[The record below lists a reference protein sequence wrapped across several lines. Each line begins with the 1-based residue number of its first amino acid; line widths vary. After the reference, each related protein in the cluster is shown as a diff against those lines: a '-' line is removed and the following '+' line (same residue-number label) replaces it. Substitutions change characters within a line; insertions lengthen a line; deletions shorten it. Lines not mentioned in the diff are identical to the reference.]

1 MEKKQVTCITLS
13 HMSSTSVQYDA
24 IVSRCQDIFQQKNND
39 YGPSWRL
46 FRPSSLTDQILIK
59 AQRIRNIESSGKN
72 HVGDSITGE
81 FLGIVNYSLMA
92 LIQLRF
98 PVTDQDEPNSQL
110 LNQYY
115 SDTINET
122 KALMMLKNSDYG
134 EVWREMRISSL
145 TDMILVKLARIK
157 QIEDNLGVT
166 QASEGADANYQDII
180 NYAIF
185 ALIRSSEPI

>member
-1 MEKKQVTCITLS
+1 
-13 HMSSTSVQYDA
+13 MSTTSVQYDSV
-24 IVSRCQDIFQQKNND
+24 VSRCKEIFQKKNKD

-72 HVGDSITGE
+72 NVGDDIRGE
-81 FLGIVNYSLMA
+81 FMGIVNYSLMA
-92 LIQLRF
+92 LIQLKF
-98 PVTDQDEPNSQL
+98 PSENDEETSMEL
-110 LNQYY
+110 LNQFYH
-115 SDTINET
+115 DAITET
-122 KALMMLKNSDYG
+122 KDLMMLKNSDYG

-157 QIEDNLGVT
+157 QIEDNNGIT

-185 ALIRSSEPI
+185 ALIRQTEQ

>member
-185 ALIRSSEPI
+185 ALIRLSEPI

>member
-1 MEKKQVTCITLS
+1 
-13 HMSSTSVQYDA
+13 MSSTSVQYDA

-59 AQRIRNIESSGKN
+59 AQRIRNIESTGKN

-92 LIQLRF
+92 IIQLRF
-98 PVTDQDEPNSQL
+98 PAADQDEPNSQL

-166 QASEGADANYQDII
+166 KASEGADANYQDII

>member
-1 MEKKQVTCITLS
+1 
-13 HMSSTSVQYDA
+13 MSNTSAQYDS
-24 IVSRCQDIFQQKNND
+24 IVSLSKDIFQQKNTD

-72 HVGDSITGE
+72 HVGDDIYGE
-81 FLGIVNYSLMA
+81 LLGIVNYSLMA
-92 LIQLRF
+92 LIQLAH
-98 PVTDQDEPNSQL
+98 PQKDQKEESIQEINA
-110 LNQYY
+110 YY
-115 SDTINET
+115 DFWIQAT
-122 KALMMLKNSDYG
+122 KDLMMLKNSDYG
-134 EVWREMRISSL
+134 EVWREMRVSSL

-166 QASEGADANYQDII
+166 NVSEGVEANFQDII

-185 ALIRSSEPI
+185 ALIRLTEQKNESAI

>member
-1 MEKKQVTCITLS
+1 
-13 HMSSTSVQYDA
+13 MSNTSTQYDS
-24 IVSRCQDIFQQKNND
+24 IVSRCKDIFQRKNTD

-72 HVGDSITGE
+72 HVGDDIQGE
-81 FLGIVNYSLMA
+81 LLGIVNYSVMA
-92 LIQLRF
+92 LIQLAF
-98 PVTDQDEPNSQL
+98 PQNGSKEESIHEINGFYDVL
-110 LNQYY
+110 IK
-115 SDTINET
+115 DT
-122 KALMMLKNSDYG
+122 KDLMMLKNSDYG
-134 EVWREMRISSL
+134 EVWREMRVSSL

-166 QASEGADANYQDII
+166 NASEGVEANFQDII

-185 ALIRSSEPI
+185 ALIRLTE

>member
-1 MEKKQVTCITLS
+1 
-13 HMSSTSVQYDA
+13 
-24 IVSRCQDIFQQKNND
+24 
-39 YGPSWRL
+39 
-46 FRPSSLTDQILIK
+46 
-59 AQRIRNIESSGKN
+59 
-72 HVGDSITGE
+72 
-81 FLGIVNYSLMA
+81 LGIVNYSLMA

-185 ALIRSSEPI
+185 ALIRLSEPI

>member
-1 MEKKQVTCITLS
+1 
-13 HMSSTSVQYDA
+13 MSTTSVQYDSV
-24 IVSRCQDIFQQKNND
+24 VSRCKEIFQKKNKD

-72 HVGDSITGE
+72 HVGDYIRVE
-81 FLGIVNYSLMA
+81 FMVIVNYSLMA
-92 LIQLRF
+92 LIQLKF
-98 PVTDQDEPNSQL
+98 PSENEEEPSMEL
-110 LNQYY
+110 LNQFYH
-115 SDTINET
+115 DAITET
-122 KALMMLKNSDYG
+122 KDLMMLKNSDYG

-157 QIEDNLGVT
+157 QIEDNHGIT

-185 ALIRSSEPI
+185 ALIRQTEQ

>member
-1 MEKKQVTCITLS
+1 
-13 HMSSTSVQYDA
+13 MSSTSVQYDA

-98 PVTDQDEPNSQL
+98 PATDQDEPNSQL

>member
-1 MEKKQVTCITLS
+1 
-13 HMSSTSVQYDA
+13 MSTTSVQYDSV
-24 IVSRCQDIFQQKNND
+24 VSRCKEIFQKKNKD

-59 AQRIRNIESSGKN
+59 AKRIRNIESSGKN
-72 HVGDSITGE
+72 HVGDDIRGE
-81 FLGIVNYSLMA
+81 FMGIVNYSLMA
-92 LIQLRF
+92 LIQLKF
-98 PVTDQDEPNSQL
+98 PSENEEETSMEL
-110 LNQYY
+110 LNQFYH
-115 SDTINET
+115 DAITET
-122 KALMMLKNSDYG
+122 KDLMMLKNSDYG

-157 QIEDNLGVT
+157 QIEDNHGIT

-185 ALIRSSEPI
+185 ALIRQTEQ